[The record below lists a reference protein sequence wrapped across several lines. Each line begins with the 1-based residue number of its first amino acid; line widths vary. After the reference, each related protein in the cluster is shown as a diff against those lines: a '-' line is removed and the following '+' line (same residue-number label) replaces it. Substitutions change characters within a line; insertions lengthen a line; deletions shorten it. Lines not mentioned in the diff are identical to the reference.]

1 MKPATTTKLPKNTS
15 AKVDDPDNPAW
26 TEGML
31 GTPIFKRGRGAQV
44 APTKVLTS
52 LRLDAD
58 VLEFFKSMGRGYQT
72 KINDALRKELT
83 RSVTGRG
90 APARKRAG

>member
-26 TEGML
+26 TEDML

-44 APTKVLTS
+44 APIKVLTS

-83 RSVTGRG
+83 RSLTGRG
-90 APARKRAG
+90 TPARKRAS